1 MIVKM
6 PRSCWVESCLNNAKS
21 QPNLNFWNFFIWQ
34 ATASVFS
41 ASNWLGATASRFL
54 HSSLVDQ
61 LYAKKV
67 YFWRF
72 ATKSNQAWIKIHL
85 NVYNSFYLTITHGES
100 HGIFKSTSHRPSPY
114 ITPQH
119 PIGAPLYFAKEALPS
134 VASLFFLHQNPPS
147 SFQKTRYRISISPEK
162 PLHTLFLI
170 FPLQTKFPFWR

>member
-1 MIVKM
+1 MQNHNQTLIFEIFSSDKQRHQCFLQAIGWAQQRLGFCTPPQLINCMQRKFISDVLRRNPIKH
-6 PRSCWVESCLNNAKS
+6 ESN
-21 QPNLNFWNFFIWQ
+21 
-34 ATASVFS
+34 
-41 ASNWLGATASRFL
+41 
-54 HSSLVDQ
+54 
-61 LYAKKV
+61 
-67 YFWRF
+67 
-72 ATKSNQAWIKIHL
+72 IHL

-170 FPLQTKFPFWR
+170 FPLQTKFPFWRQPDFLLTLEPP